1 MKKVAFKSIR
11 SKLVSFAVIIL
22 CASIAGF
29 CIVNGG
35 MTALITHQRYSEMKK
50 KIEMALIDKGMTLI
64 ANNGIALR
72 TLAADNAFTAIR
84 EIVTSTVRLDQDLV
98 YGIYMDKERLPWIH
112 ALKDLERS
120 TALQITPLSDSISM
134 WAYSL
139 KQPDYCQI
147 PASDSTSEIIEFAAP
162 VVDESG
168 TVFGTIRYGISTKRM
183 HQSLKVLREDIVMNA
198 VYLSVAFFFIA
209 GVVFLIGLV
218 ISRQQAEAITKP
230 IIDLSRSAS
239 AITEGNYSLEVVA
252 VSHDETGIL
261 ANHFEKMRKKVKEY
275 TENLEKMVADRTEE
289 LEATQKELVEK
300 AHLAGMADIASGTLH
315 NVGNLLNSV
324 KASMETIAG
333 IVANSPSND
342 FEKANKILREE
353 MESTTA
359 LNDQNTRLGKLL
371 RYYLL
376 LEGSFR
382 ESRDTIDEN
391 IKRLS
396 EMVNAIGDVISAQ
409 QNYAGA
415 GGFSEKV
422 TMSEIV
428 EDALIMQS
436 SSIKRHGI
444 SVVRDYHD
452 LPQVTVQKIKLMHVF
467 INLIKNAK
475 DAMLQN
481 PHDKRILTITIHEDS
496 DSILVGFSDVGCG
509 IEPQNLTRI
518 FSPNFTTKKGG
529 HGLGLH
535 SSANFLKEMN
545 GKIWAESNGI
555 GTGAKFTCRLAKDTE
570 AAM

>member
-1 MKKVAFKSIR
+1 
-11 SKLVSFAVIIL
+11 VSFAVILL

-50 KIEMALIDKGMTLI
+50 KVEMALVDKGTTLI

-72 TLAADNAFTAIR
+72 TLAAENAFTAIR
-84 EIVTSTVRLDQDLV
+84 EIVASTVRLDQDLV
-98 YGIYMDKERLPWIH
+98 YGIYMDKKRLPWIY
-112 ALKDLERS
+112 ALKDSEGM
-120 TALQITPLSDSISM
+120 TDQITPLSDSISM
-134 WAYSL
+134 WAYGL
-139 KQPDYCQI
+139 DKPDYYEI
-147 PASDSTSEIIEFAAP
+147 PASGNKSEIIEFAAP

-168 TVFGTIRYGISTKRM
+168 TVFGTIRYGISTERM
-183 HQSLKVLREDIVMNA
+183 NQSLSTLRKGIIMSA
-198 VYLSVAFFFIA
+198 VYFTVAFFFIA
-209 GVVFLIGLV
+209 GVVFLIGLE
-218 ISRQQAEAITKP
+218 IARHQADAITKP
-230 IIDLSRSAS
+230 IIDLTRSAA
-239 AITEGNYSLEVVA
+239 AITEGNYSLEVTS
-252 VSHDETGIL
+252 VSQDETEIL

-289 LEATQKELVEK
+289 LKATQKELVEK

-315 NVGNLLNSV
+315 NIGNLLNSV
-324 KASMETIAG
+324 KASLEIMYG
-333 IVANSPSND
+333 IITNSPDKD
-342 FEKANKILREE
+342 FERANKILREE
-353 MESTTA
+353 METSSA
-359 LNDQNTRLGKLL
+359 QIDQNIRLGKLF

-376 LEGSFR
+376 LEESFR
-382 ESRDTIDEN
+382 ESRNGIDEN

-396 EMVNAIGDVISAQ
+396 DMINAIGDVIAAQ

-436 SSIKRHGI
+436 SSINRHGI
-444 SVVRDYHD
+444 SIVRDYYD

-475 DAMLQN
+475 EAMLQN
-481 PHDKRILTITIHEDS
+481 SPGNRILTISIKEDN
-496 DSILVGFSDVGCG
+496 DGILVSFTDVGCG
-509 IEPQNLTRI
+509 IEPQNLTKI

-545 GKIWAESNGI
+545 GKIWVESNGI
-555 GTGAKFTCRLAKDTE
+555 GAGAKFTCRLTKDT
-570 AAM
+570 AA

>member
-1 MKKVAFKSIR
+1 
-11 SKLVSFAVIIL
+11 VSFAVIIL

-50 KIEMALIDKGMTLI
+50 KIEMALIDKGTTLI

-72 TLAADNAFTAIR
+72 TLAGDNAYAAIR
-84 EIVTSTVRLDQDLV
+84 EIVASTVRLDQDLV
-98 YGIYMDKERLPWIH
+98 YGIYMDKERFPWIH
-112 ALKDLERS
+112 TLKDSEEN
-120 TALQITPLSDSISM
+120 TDQITLLSDSISM
-134 WAYSL
+134 WAYNL
-139 KQPDYCQI
+139 KKPDHCQI
-147 PASDSTSEIIEFAAP
+147 PVSGDKSEIIEFAAP

-168 TVFGTIRYGISTKRM
+168 IVFGTIRYGISTERM
-183 HQSLKVLREDIVMNA
+183 HQSLNILRKDIVMNA
-198 VYLSVAFFFIA
+198 VYFSVAFILIA
-209 GVVFLIGLV
+209 GVVFFIGLI
-218 ISRQQAEAITKP
+218 ISRRQAETITKP
-230 IIDLSRSAS
+230 IIDLSGSVA
-239 AITEGNYSLEVVA
+239 AITEGNYSLEVTS

-261 ANHFEKMRKKVKEY
+261 ANHFEKMRIKVKEY

-289 LEATQKELVEK
+289 LKATQKELVEK

-324 KASMETIAG
+324 KASLETMNGIIAD
-333 IVANSPSND
+333 APDND
-342 FEKANKILREE
+342 FKKANKILRNE
-353 MESTTA
+353 METSSA
-359 LNDQNTRLGKLL
+359 LIDQNSRLGKLF

-376 LEGSFR
+376 LEESFC
-382 ESRDTIDEN
+382 ESRNGLDEN

-396 EMVNAIGDVISAQ
+396 EMVNAIGDVIAAQ

-436 SSIKRHGI
+436 GSIKRHGI
-444 SVVRDYHD
+444 SIIRDYHD
-452 LPQVTVQKIKLMHVF
+452 MPQVTVQKIKLMHVY

-475 DAMLQN
+475 DAMLEN
-481 PHDKRILTITIHEDS
+481 PPDKRLLTISIQEDNN
-496 DSILVGFSDVGCG
+496 DILVSFTDVGCG
-509 IEPQNLTRI
+509 IEPQNLTKI

-555 GTGAKFTCRLAKDTE
+555 GTGAKFICRLAKDGCSI
-570 AAM
+570 

>member
-1 MKKVAFKSIR
+1 MAFRSIR
-11 SKLVSFAVIIL
+11 SKLVSFAIIIL

-29 CIVNGG
+29 CIVNGS
-35 MTALITHQRYSEMKK
+35 MTVLITHQRYIEMKK
-50 KIEMALIDKGMTLI
+50 KIEMALVDKGTTLI

-72 TLAADNAFTAIR
+72 TLAGDNAFLAIR
-84 EIVTSTVRLDQDLV
+84 EIVTSTVRLDPDLV
-98 YGIYMDKERLPWIH
+98 YGIYMDKQRLPWVH
-112 ALKDLERS
+112 ALKNSEGADEE
-120 TALQITPLSDSISM
+120 INPLSDSISM
-134 WAYSL
+134 WAYNL
-139 KQPDYCQI
+139 KKPDYCQI
-147 PASDSTSEIIEFAAP
+147 SASGDKLEIIEFAAP

-168 TVFGTIRYGISTKRM
+168 TVFGTIRYGISTARM
-183 HQSLKVLREDIVMNA
+183 HENLDMLRKDIVANA
-198 VYLSVAFFFIA
+198 LFFTAGFFLIA
-209 GVVFLIGLV
+209 GVVFFVGLV
-218 ISRQQAEAITKP
+218 ISRQQADAITKP
-230 IIDLSRSAS
+230 LIDLSRSAA
-239 AITEGNYSLEVVA
+239 AITEGNYSLEVIS

-333 IVANSPSND
+333 IIANSPSND
-342 FEKANKILREE
+342 FEKANKILCEE
-353 MESTTA
+353 MDGSPA
-359 LNDQNTRLGKLL
+359 LMDQNTRLGKLL

-382 ESRDTIDEN
+382 ESRNSIDEN

-396 EMVNAIGDVISAQ
+396 EMVNAIGDVIAAQ

-436 SSIKRHGI
+436 SSINRHDI
-444 SVVRDYHD
+444 SIVRDYHD

-481 PHDKRILTITIHEDS
+481 SHDNRILTISIQEDCNGIQVS
-496 DSILVGFSDVGCG
+496 FTDVGCG

-535 SSANFLKEMN
+535 SSANFLNEMN

-555 GTGAKFTCRLAKDTE
+555 GTGAKFICWLAKDD
-570 AAM
+570 AV